1 MTSRTPSRK
10 KAMRRIPI
18 DDLIASPEEL
28 RKLRDLLAHGGV
40 AAIPTET
47 FYGLA
52 ADPLNETGVRRIF
65 RTKGRDD
72 GKPLPVLFGAPAQL
86 EALGVAAAPDRLE
99 HYLRIW
105 PAPLT
110 VALPLRAPIAAS
122 RGLSSLAVRLPAS
135 KRLRT
140 LLRMTGPLTA
150 TSVNRSGSPA
160 MSDPDEIEELF
171 GRNVDVLVDGGKTP
185 GGKPSTI
192 VDATVDPPTLL
203 REGAFVWPM
212 RT

>member
-1 MTSRTPSRK
+1 
-10 KAMRRIPI
+10 MRRISI
-18 DDLIASPEEL
+18 DSLIASPEEL
-28 RKLRDLLAHGGV
+28 RKLRELLAHGGV

-47 FYGLA
+47 FYALGA
-52 ADPLNETGVRRIF
+52 SPLNEAGVRRIF
-65 RTKGRDD
+65 QTKGRDD
-72 GKPLPVLFGAPAQL
+72 GKALPVLFGTPAQL
-86 EALGVAAAPDRLE
+86 EALGVVAAPDRLE
-99 HYLRIW
+99 QYLRIW

-135 KRLRT
+135 NKLRA
-140 LLRMTGPLTA
+140 LLRLAGPLTG

-171 GRNVDVLVDGGKTP
+171 ARNVDILIDGGKTP

-192 VDATVDPPTLL
+192 VDATVDPPALL
-203 REGAFVWPM
+203 RA
-212 RT
+212 

>member
-1 MTSRTPSRK
+1 
-10 KAMRRIPI
+10 MRRISI
-18 DDLIASPEEL
+18 DSLIASPEEL
-28 RKLRDLLAHGGV
+28 RKLRELLAHGGV

-47 FYGLA
+47 FYALGA
-52 ADPLNETGVRRIF
+52 SPVNEAGVLRIF
-65 RTKGRDD
+65 QTKGRDD
-72 GKPLPVLFGAPAQL
+72 GKALPVLFGTPAQL
-86 EALGVAAAPDRLE
+86 EALGVVAAPDRLE
-99 HYLRIW
+99 QYLRIW

-122 RGLSSLAVRLPAS
+122 RGLSSLAVRHPAS
-135 KRLRT
+135 NKLRA
-140 LLRMTGPLTA
+140 LLRLAGPLTG

-171 GRNVDVLVDGGKTP
+171 ARNVDILIDGGKTP

-192 VDATVDPPTLL
+192 VDATVDPPALL
-203 REGAFVWPM
+203 RAGAFVWPM

>member
-1 MTSRTPSRK
+1 MTSRTRSRK
-10 KAMRRIPI
+10 TMRRIPI
-18 DDLIASPEEL
+18 DALIASPEEL

-52 ADPLNETGVRRIF
+52 ADPLNEAGVRRIF

-72 GKPLPVLFGAPAQL
+72 GKPLPVLFGAAS
-86 EALGVAAAPDRLE
+86 ALGVVAAPDRLE
-99 HYLRIW
+99 QYLRIW

-122 RGLSSLAVRLPAS
+122 RGGSSLAVRLPAS
-135 KRLRT
+135 QRLRS
-140 LLRMTGPLTA
+140 LLRVTGPLTA

-171 GRNVDVLVDGGKTP
+171 GRNVDLLVDGGRTP

>member
-1 MTSRTPSRK
+1 
-10 KAMRRIPI
+10 MRRIPI
-18 DDLIASPEEL
+18 DTLISSPEEL
-28 RKLRDLLAHGGV
+28 RKLRELLAHGGV
-40 AAIPTET
+40 AAVPTET
-47 FYGLA
+47 FYALA
-52 ADPLNETGVRRIF
+52 AHPSNEAAVRRIF

-72 GKPLPVLFGAPAQL
+72 GKPLPVLFGAASQL
-86 EALGVAAAPDRLE
+86 EALGIVAPRGRLE
-99 HYLRIW
+99 HYMSIW

-135 KRLRT
+135 NKLRT
-140 LLRMTGPLTA
+140 ILRLVGPLTG

-171 GRNVDVLVDGGKTP
+171 ARSVDVLIDGGKTP

-192 VDATVDPPTLL
+192 VDATVDPPALL
-203 REGAFVWPM
+203 REGAFAWP
-212 RT
+212 RER

>member
-1 MTSRTPSRK
+1 
-10 KAMRRIPI
+10 MRRIPI
-18 DDLIASPEEL
+18 DSLLASPEEL
-28 RKLRDLLAHGGV
+28 RKLRELLAHGGV
-40 AAIPTET
+40 VAIPTET
-47 FYGLA
+47 FYALGA
-52 ADPLNETGVRRIF
+52 SPVNEAGVRRIF
-65 RTKGRDD
+65 QTKGRDD
-72 GKPLPVLFGAPAQL
+72 GKALPVLFGMPSQL
-86 EALGVAAAPDRLE
+86 EALGVVATPDRLD

-122 RGLSSLAVRLPAS
+122 RGRSSLAVRLPAS
-135 KRLRT
+135 NKLRAVLRLA
-140 LLRMTGPLTA
+140 GPLTG

-171 GRNVDVLVDGGKTP
+171 ARNVDVLIDGGKTP

-192 VDATVDPPTLL
+192 VDATVDPPALV

>member
-1 MTSRTPSRK
+1 
-10 KAMRRIPI
+10 MRRIPI
-18 DDLIASPEEL
+18 DDLIASAEEI
-28 RKLRDLLAHGGV
+28 RKLRELLHHGGV
-40 AAIPTET
+40 VAIPTET
-47 FYGLA
+47 FYALG
-52 ADPLNETGVRRIF
+52 ADPRNDAGVRRIF

-72 GKPLPVLFGAPAQL
+72 GKPLPVLFGVPSQL
-86 EALGVAAAPDRLE
+86 EALGVAAAPGRLE
-99 HYLRIW
+99 QYLSIW

-122 RGLSSLAVRLPAS
+122 RGRSSLAVRLPAS
-135 KRLRT
+135 KGLRA
-140 LLRMTGPLTA
+140 LLRLTGPLTG
-150 TSVNRSGSPA
+150 TSVNRSGTPA

-171 GRNVDVLVDGGKTP
+171 GRNVDLLVDGGKTP

-192 VDATVDPPTLL
+192 VDATVDPPALL

>member
-1 MTSRTPSRK
+1 
-10 KAMRRIPI
+10 MRRISI
-18 DDLIASPEEL
+18 DSLIASPEEL
-28 RKLRDLLAHGGV
+28 RKLRELLAHGGV

-47 FYGLA
+47 FYALGA
-52 ADPLNETGVRRIF
+52 SPVNEAGVRRIF
-65 RTKGRDD
+65 QTKGRDD
-72 GKPLPVLFGAPAQL
+72 GKALPVLFGTPAQL
-86 EALGVAAAPDRLE
+86 EALGVVAAPDRLE
-99 HYLRIW
+99 QYLRIW

-135 KRLRT
+135 NKLRA
-140 LLRMTGPLTA
+140 LLRLAGPLTG

-171 GRNVDVLVDGGKTP
+171 ARNVDILIDGGKTP

-192 VDATVDPPTLL
+192 VDATVDPPALL
-203 REGAFVWPM
+203 RAGAFVWPM